1 MRVTFW
7 GTRGSIATPGPDTA
21 RYGGNTSCVE
31 VRAGGQLL
39 VFDAGTGVR
48 QLGLAM
54 MREFG
59 DRPFTVHLF
68 ISHTHWD
75 HIQGF
80 PFFVPAYSRDVTINV
95 YGAPGQ
101 GRSLDKVLR
110 GQMESEYFPV
120 GLGDLAA
127 GIEVH
132 EFRGDDI
139 VIGNVRVAPTYLN
152 HPGMNLAYRVSCGG
166 RSLVYATDHEPYA
179 LTLHHVAGRGEEGRA
194 FGQRLD
200 EALVA
205 FATDTDL
212 LIADAQYTDE
222 EYAARLGW
230 GRSPLSAT
238 VAFAVAA
245 RAKSL
250 ALYHHDPMH
259 DDAAVTRMERVA
271 RETLATHGAA
281 VHCFAAA
288 EGQSLDL

>member
-7 GTRGSIATPGPDTA
+7 GTRGSIPAPGPETA

-31 VRAGGQLL
+31 VRAGGHLL
-39 VFDAGTGVR
+39 VFDAGTGLR

-59 DRPFTVHLF
+59 VRPFTVHLF

-80 PFFVPAYSRDVTINV
+80 PFFVPAYNRDVTLHV

-101 GRSLDKVLR
+101 GRSLEKVLR

-127 GIEVH
+127 SIDVH

-139 VIGNVRVAPTYLN
+139 EIGDVRVTPTYLN
-152 HPGMNLAYRVSCGG
+152 HPGMNLAYRVSSGG
-166 RSLVYATDHEPYA
+166 CSLVYATDHEPYA
-179 LTLHHVAGRGEEGRA
+179 LTLNHVAGRGEEGRA

-200 EALVA
+200 EALVT

-230 GRSPLSAT
+230 GHSPISAT

-259 DDAAVTRMERVA
+259 DDAAVTRMEQVA
-271 RETLATHGAA
+271 RERLATHGAP

-288 EGQSLDL
+288 EGQSLEL